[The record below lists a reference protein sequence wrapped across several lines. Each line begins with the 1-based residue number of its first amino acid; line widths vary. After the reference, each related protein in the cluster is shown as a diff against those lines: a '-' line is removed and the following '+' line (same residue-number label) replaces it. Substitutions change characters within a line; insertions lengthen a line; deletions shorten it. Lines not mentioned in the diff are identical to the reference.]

1 MSGAVHH
8 LKNWISFS
16 EYATGE
22 TVAEERHEYVDGK
35 GFAVAGAGENH
46 EIVASNLFAAIH
58 QHMKG
63 KGCRVF
69 KGDMKLKIAL
79 HRRDLGYY
87 PDIMVTCD
95 PKDTDQNFKTSPK
108 LLIEVMSNY
117 RIDHVKK
124 LFAYQQIPAL
134 ERVSRHQLGPSRET
148 SVALSTLSILGSRR
162 GCPKWCHSAR
172 LDRLLSAAGG
182 SLRLLA

>member
-1 MSGAVHH
+1 MSGAVDH
-8 LKNWISFS
+8 LKNGISFS
-16 EYATGE
+16 EYVTGE
-22 TVAEERHEYVDGK
+22 TVAEERHEYVGGK
-35 GFAVAGAGENH
+35 VFAMAGASENH
-46 EIVASNLFAAIH
+46 EIVAGNLFAAIH

-95 PKDTDQNFKTSPK
+95 SKDTDQNFKESPK
-108 LLIEVMSNY
+108 LLIEVISNY
-117 RIDHVKK
+117 RIDHVEK

-134 ERVSRHQLGPSRET
+134 EQYLVISQDPAEKQAWLYQRSQSWDQEEGTPNGVIQLDSLDFSVPLEDLYVS
-148 SVALSTLSILGSRR
+148 
-162 GCPKWCHSAR
+162 
-172 LDRLLSAAGG
+172 
-182 SLRLLA
+182 